1 MSIHTVLDAGARTQG
16 VLRRAQ
22 TPCRRCRALILY
34 TAGLEYGPSKTGRK
48 IQKLSTAIF
57 LCKYLGNFHNFCTFS
72 YFIQHKNYEYIDYKL
87 LVTLWWER
95 QLFLNKYKLLILI
108 YHSSI
113 FYISS
118 CRLICTS
125 AYAEIADIMFNRTV
139 PFKPNENQLRK
150 NIKKQ
155 THIPWC
161 HYIIAEVAA

>member
-87 LVTLWWER
+87 LVTFWWER

-139 PFKPNENQLRK
+139 
-150 NIKKQ
+150 
-155 THIPWC
+155 H
-161 HYIIAEVAA
+161 

>member
-1 MSIHTVLDAGARTQG
+1 MLEHGHKEFYGERGRHVGDAGPWYCTLLVQSTVLQRLVEKYKSCQ
-16 VLRRAQ
+16 Q
-22 TPCRRCRALILY
+22 Q
-34 TAGLEYGPSKTGRK
+34 S
-48 IQKLSTAIF
+48 LS
-57 LCKYLGNFHNFCTFS
+57 CKYLGNFHNFCTFS

-125 AYAEIADIMFNRTV
+125 AYAEIAEIMFNRTV
-139 PFKPNENQLRK
+139 PLKPNENQLRK